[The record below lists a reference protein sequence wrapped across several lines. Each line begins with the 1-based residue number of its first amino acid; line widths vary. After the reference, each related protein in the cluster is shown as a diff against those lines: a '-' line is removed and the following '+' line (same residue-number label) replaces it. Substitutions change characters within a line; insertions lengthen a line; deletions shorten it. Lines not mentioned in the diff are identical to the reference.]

1 MHPDYAMLRDDDRTL
16 AFIGEYADA
25 FENYMKRTNRRW
37 IGDPLKTL
45 EPLFPKDF
53 LYWGDCDGMRKVC
66 DATDTDYG
74 DFWRAAL
81 EVAFGW
87 DHPFPIPPLFYRK
100 KGESAPNIP
109 FLVSIIKDIQKPG
122 VVVSNLPY
130 YSVEGYV
137 GSVQQKS
144 YFQGLK
150 EKVLGM
156 GREDLWQKL
165 IRAGKI
171 PAEFVG
177 N

>member
-1 MHPDYAMLRDDDRTL
+1 MHPDYAMLREDDRTL

-25 FENYMKRTNRRW
+25 FENYMKRTNRKW
-37 IGDPLKTL
+37 TGDPLRTL
-45 EPLFPKDF
+45 DF
-53 LYWGDCDGMRKVC
+53 CSLRDFKYWDDCEGMRKVC

-74 DFWRAAL
+74 YFWRSAF

-87 DHPFPIPPLFYRK
+87 DHQFPTPSLFYRK
-100 KGESAPNIP
+100 KGESVPNIP
-109 FLVSIIKDIQKPG
+109 FLVAIIKDIQKPG

-130 YSVEGYV
+130 YSVDGYV
-137 GSVQQKS
+137 GSVQQKT
-144 YFQGLK
+144 YFQELN

-177 N
+177 

>member
-1 MHPDYAMLRDDDRTL
+1 MHPDYAMLREDDRTL

-25 FENYMKRTNRRW
+25 FENYMKRTNRKW
-37 IGDPLKTL
+37 TGDPLKTL
-45 EPLFPKDF
+45 DPREPKTF
-53 LYWGDCDGMRKVC
+53 LYWDDCEGMRKVC

-74 DFWRAAL
+74 DFWRSSF

-87 DHPFPIPPLFYRK
+87 DHAHPIPPLFYRK
-100 KGESAPNIP
+100 KGESTPNIP
-109 FLVSIIKDIQKPG
+109 FLASIIKDIQKPG
-122 VVVSNLPY
+122 VVVSNLLY
-130 YSVEGYV
+130 YSVDGYV
-137 GSVQQKS
+137 GSVQQKT
-144 YFQGLK
+144 YFQELK

-177 N
+177 